1 MKRLIRLAFIGFI
14 LASPLLA
21 GLFRVHVNRSVVL
34 LGYELS
40 EAEEKRDDLTKT
52 IQKLE
57 VELSSESSPERLM
70 NMARELKLSS
80 PTANQVVGADWASGV
95 EP

>member
-1 MKRLIRLAFIGFI
+1 MKRMIRFVMIALILG
-14 LASPLLA
+14 SPLIA

-40 EAEEKRDDLTKT
+40 EAETKRDELTKT

-70 NMARELKLSS
+70 NMARELKLHS
-80 PTANQVVGADWASGV
+80 PAASQVVGADWALGV

>member
-1 MKRLIRLAFIGFI
+1 MKRMVRLAIIALI
-14 LASPLLA
+14 LASPLIA

-34 LGYELS
+34 MGYELS
-40 EAEEKRDDLTKT
+40 EAETKRDTLTKT
-52 IQKLE
+52 IEKLE

-70 NMARELKLSS
+70 NMARELQLSS
-80 PTANQVVGADWASGV
+80 PTTNQVVGADWVLGV

>member
-1 MKRLIRLAFIGFI
+1 MDRVIRAAIIALIL
-14 LASPLLA
+14 LSPLLA

-40 EAEEKRDDLTKT
+40 EAEAERDSLTKT
-52 IQKLE
+52 IEKLE

-70 NMARELKLSS
+70 NMARELGLNS
-80 PTANQVVGADWASGV
+80 PATSQVIGVDWEVGG

>member
-1 MKRLIRLAFIGFI
+1 MDRMIRFAIIALILV
-14 LASPLLA
+14 SPLLA

-40 EAEEKRDDLTKT
+40 EAEAERDALTKT
-52 IQKLE
+52 IGKLE
-57 VELSSESSPERLM
+57 VELSSESSPGRLM
-70 NMARELKLSS
+70 NMARALGLNS
-80 PTANQVVGADWASGV
+80 PTTSQVVGVDWEVGG

>member
-1 MKRLIRLAFIGFI
+1 MDRLIRFAIIALI
-14 LASPLLA
+14 LVSPLLA

-40 EAEEKRDDLTKT
+40 EAEAERDALTKT
-52 IQKLE
+52 IGKLE
-57 VELSSESSPERLM
+57 VELSSESSPGRLM
-70 NMARELKLSS
+70 NMARALGLNS
-80 PTANQVVGADWASGV
+80 PTTSQVVGVDWEVAG